1 MSFEAD
7 IARVIAPPHAVAVPN
22 GATARVPAVASFM
35 PLTAAESGVKAIAL
49 SVPLTAAAALGALAF
64 GHVDF
69 GVTASL
75 AIGSV
80 PAVFVGSL
88 FSSLAPDRYVRPVIT
103 FVIAASGL
111 KYVGIDTTTLGWL
124 LCAALLV
131 IAAAWLLSSAPGA
144 GRARPWGSPASSRT
158 PLHLLLRR

>member
-1 MSFEAD
+1 MTLVGPELKPGHQ
-7 IARVIAPPHAVAVPN
+7 AP
-22 GATARVPAVASFM
+22 
-35 PLTAAESGVKAIAL
+35 
-49 SVPLTAAAALGALAF
+49 AF

-88 FSSLAPDRYVRPVIT
+88 FSSMAPDRYVRPVIT

-111 KYVGIDTTTLGWL
+111 KYVGIDATTLGWL

-131 IAAAWLLSSAPGA
+131 IAAAWLFVKRPWSRPSPAPGPGLLSA
-144 GRARPWGSPASSRT
+144 TVKDLVSSTLRLFTIGMVIALVASPGARVTSVETAV
-158 PLHLLLRR
+158 